1 MMALAAA
8 VSPIV
13 DAQRQLKVDTLEP
26 NASPGQ
32 VAADGED
39 GKSDGQGT
47 QSAASAK
54 SRESCA
60 DKKETEA
67 PTVAMKRPAA
77 AQPASDGSSQRRRLS
92 CKQSEI

>member
-60 DKKETEA
+60 DKK
-67 PTVAMKRPAA
+67 A